1 MTCNICLK
9 EYKNIIKI
17 TTTCKHTFCL
27 DCLSKLNN
35 CPYCRKILNVKN
47 YFKQTELN
55 TPVSYSI
62 NNIFEEVD
70 FYYTSIRF

>member
-35 CPYCRKILNVKN
+35 CPYCRKSLDIKKYFEKN
-47 YFKQTELN
+47 EPRDDYHTFDA
-55 TPVSYSI
+55 I
-62 NNIFEEVD
+62 D
-70 FYYTSIRF
+70 FFYTSVHF